1 MFVLN
6 GSKDFL
12 TLISSGIEPAPEYPI
27 HDTSGHTMQ
36 WVFHA
41 FKERRKN
48 CVIAMHAFSRYCILF
63 VGLKKQTAAQ
73 FFQLFFERLFN
84 EMIFLCA
91 IESPEVQPM
100 VDSLLSQ
107 HRRFVL
113 CQRNDRSVQTHI
125 NEVIMDFRCELDEIG
140 QLPQHNDEMY
150 SFGCYANNIWRKTA
164 KDSDYFRPP
173 ERMKEYWL
181 KSFVHT
187 SPSAKEKPNH
197 FHLVEKITNNIHFL
211 ADYKKPKK

>member
-48 CVIAMHAFSRYCILF
+48 CVIAMHAFSCYCILF
-63 VGLKKQTAAQ
+63 VGVQKQTAAQ
-73 FFQLFFERLFN
+73 FFQLFLERLFN
-84 EMIFLCA
+84 EMIFLGD
-91 IESPEVQPM
+91 IESHQVQPIIDL
-100 VDSLLSQ
+100 VLTQ
-107 HRRFVL
+107 HSRFML

-125 NEVIMDFRCELDEIG
+125 NDVIEDFQYKLKEIG
-140 QLPQHNDEMY
+140 HGSNTPCFSEH
-150 SFGCYANNIWRKTA
+150 
-164 KDSDYFRPP
+164 
-173 ERMKEYWL
+173 
-181 KSFVHT
+181 
-187 SPSAKEKPNH
+187 
-197 FHLVEKITNNIHFL
+197 
-211 ADYKKPKK
+211 